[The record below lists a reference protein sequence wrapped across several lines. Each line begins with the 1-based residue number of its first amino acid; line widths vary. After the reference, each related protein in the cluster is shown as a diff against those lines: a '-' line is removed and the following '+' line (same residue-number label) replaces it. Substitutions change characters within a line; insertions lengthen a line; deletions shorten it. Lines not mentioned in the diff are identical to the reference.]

1 MKDTRRTR
9 LLLALLLVTS
19 FTLLTVD
26 YRSGDSSPL
35 GGLRT
40 AASAVIGPVE
50 RAAAGVVDPVRG
62 ALSALTGLGSDK
74 DRIAKLTK
82 ENAQLREQE
91 RTDQLARSR
100 SAELDKLLKTASLGR
115 YTVVPAQVVAIG
127 PAQGFAWTVTIDAG
141 SRDGIK
147 VDQTVL
153 SGDGLVGR
161 VKTVGPFT
169 ATVLLAIDAESAVG
183 ARLEGNLE
191 IGIVSGRATSNL
203 MDLELLDP
211 QAKVAYGDR
220 LVTFGS
226 RRSNP
231 FVPGV
236 PIGEVVGV
244 KPASG
249 LTREATVRPYVDFT
263 ALDLVGVVVV
273 PPRTDPRDAVLPP
286 PSTPR
291 PTPRITVTVTAP
303 PAKKG

>member
-1 MKDTRRTR
+1 MRDTRRTR

-26 YRSGDSSPL
+26 YRSDGSSPL
-35 GGLRT
+35 GGVRT
-40 AASAVIGPVE
+40 AAAAVFGPVE

-62 ALSALTGLGSDK
+62 ALSALTGIGGEQDK
-74 DRIAKLTK
+74 VARLEK
-82 ENAQLREQE
+82 ENARLRQQS
-91 RTDQLARSR
+91 RTDELARSR
-100 SAELDKLLKTASLGR
+100 AAELDKLLKTASLGR

-147 VDQTVL
+147 PDQTVL

-169 ATVLLAIDAESAVG
+169 ATVLLAIDEESAVG

-191 IGIVSGRATSNL
+191 VGIASGRASNL
-203 MDLELLDP
+203 MELDLLDP
-211 QAKVAYGDR
+211 QAKVAAGDR
-220 LVTFGS
+220 VVTYGS

-236 PIGEVVGV
+236 PIGEVVKV
-244 KPASG
+244 KPATG
-249 LTREATVRPYVDFT
+249 LTREATVRPFVDFT

-273 PPRTDPRDAVLPP
+273 PPRRDPRDAVLPP
-286 PSTPR
+286 PTTPV
-291 PTPRITVTVTAP
+291 PTPRVTVTVTVP